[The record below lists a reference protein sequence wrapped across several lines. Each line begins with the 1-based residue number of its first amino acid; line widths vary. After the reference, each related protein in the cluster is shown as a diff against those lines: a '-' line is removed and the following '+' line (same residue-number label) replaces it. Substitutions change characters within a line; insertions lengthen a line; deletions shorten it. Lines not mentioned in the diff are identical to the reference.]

1 VRNLQPVDERECQY
15 IFTTV
20 GNLVELVL
28 KVVDV
33 GLKAIILPYF
43 DIEKVVVVILLGLPT

>member
-1 VRNLQPVDERECQY
+1 MRDLQSIDERECQY

-33 GLKAIILPYF
+33 GLKAVTLPYF